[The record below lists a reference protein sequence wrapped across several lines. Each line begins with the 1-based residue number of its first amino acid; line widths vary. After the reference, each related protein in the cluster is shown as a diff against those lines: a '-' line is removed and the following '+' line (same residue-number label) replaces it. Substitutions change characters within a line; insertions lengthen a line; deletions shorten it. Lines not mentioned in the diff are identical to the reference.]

1 MDNIQRESMKRAGEC
16 LSKKENERDRKR
28 NKILN
33 WGLATGFGAWAIQYF
48 IVPFGDD
55 ENPRL

>member
-1 MDNIQRESMKRAGEC
+1 MDNIQRESMKRAGEY

-33 WGLATGFGAWAIQYF
+33 WGLAIGFGAWAIQYF
-48 IVPFGDD
+48 ILVLT
-55 ENPRL
+55 R

>member
-1 MDNIQRESMKRAGEC
+1 MDNIQRESMKRAGEY

-48 IVPFGDD
+48 ILVLT
-55 ENPRL
+55 R